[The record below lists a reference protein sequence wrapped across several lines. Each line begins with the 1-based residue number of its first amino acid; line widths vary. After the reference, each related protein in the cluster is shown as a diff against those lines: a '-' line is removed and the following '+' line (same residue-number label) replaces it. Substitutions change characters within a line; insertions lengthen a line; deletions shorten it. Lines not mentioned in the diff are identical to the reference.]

1 MAMASQEI
9 YTQLTEVFRD
19 LFDDDAIVLTPE
31 TTAADI
37 PGWNSLMHVN
47 LILSAEIRF
56 KINFKTS
63 EVEAL
68 HSVGHLADLIEM
80 KLVKDRRVAHA

>member
-1 MAMASQEI
+1 MASQEI
-9 YTQLTEVFRD
+9 YTQLTEVCRD

-47 LILSAEIRF
+47 LILAAEMRF
-56 KINFKTS
+56 KIKFRTS
-63 EVEAL
+63 EIEAL
-68 HSVGHLADLIEM
+68 HSVGHLADMIEL
-80 KLVKDRRVAHA
+80 KLDKDRCTAHA

>member
-1 MAMASQEI
+1 MASQEI

-19 LFDDDAIVLTPE
+19 LFDDDEIVLTPE

-47 LILSAEIRF
+47 LILAAEMRF
-56 KINFKTS
+56 KIKFRTS
-63 EVEAL
+63 EVEAM
-68 HSVGHLADLIEM
+68 HTVGHLADVIEL
-80 KLVKDRRVAHA
+80 KLNGDRRTAHA